1 MSRIFAHSLKL
12 KQFSR
17 FMNGLR
23 VLSAF
28 TFTLLL
34 LGSALFY
41 STAAAAGGNTVI
53 YLVRHAEKV
62 TDGVDPI
69 LSAAGRERARVLAD
83 LLEGV
88 RIDAIHSTDFRR
100 TRETARP
107 LAQRIGR
114 AIDLYDPDRSEA
126 LVADILSA
134 GGRHLVVG
142 HSNTV
147 PELVVL
153 LGGDGG
159 PPIDEAAEYDRLYVV
174 TRTGDGA
181 VQTELR
187 RYGAR
192 FSP

>member
-1 MSRIFAHSLKL
+1 
-12 KQFSR
+12 
-17 FMNGLR
+17 MNGLR

-34 LGSALFY
+34 LASTLFG

-53 YLVRHAEKV
+53 YLVRHAEKLV
-62 TDGVDPI
+62 DGVDPA
-69 LSAAGRERARVLAD
+69 LSAAGRERALLLAD
-83 LLEGV
+83 LLDGAH
-88 RIDAIHSTDFRR
+88 IDAIHSTDYRR
-100 TRETARP
+100 TRETAAP
-107 LAQRIGR
+107 LAQRQGR
-114 AIDLYDPDRSEA
+114 PVRLYDPDRPAE
-126 LVADILSA
+126 LVERILRN

-142 HSNTV
+142 HSDTV

-174 TRTGDGA
+174 TRTADGP
-181 VQTELR
+181 VRTELR

-192 FSP
+192 LSP